1 MKILLPDSIDLDL
14 DVPDGVQAVVYAV
27 GDPVPDEHTD
37 AEALVVWGN
46 PAARLRDAAGRLS
59 RLRWV
64 QTLAAGPDAVLAAG
78 FPPDVVITGGTG
90 LHDLTV
96 AEHALA
102 LTLAAARRLNLLVRA
117 QVGHRWA
124 GELGG
129 LQPVEDSTSFRTLR
143 GASVLIW
150 GFGGIAATLAPY
162 LSALGARVTGVAR
175 SAGERHGFPVI
186 TDDDLPDRLPQTD
199 VLVMIL
205 PATPDTAAALDA
217 RILAL
222 LPAHA
227 WVVNVGRGSTVDE
240 DALLDALR
248 AGRLG
253 GAALDVFGTEPLPA
267 DSGLWDEPNV
277 LISPHA
283 AGGRPIGAAA
293 RIAENLAAFRSGG
306 AFTGVVDR

>member
-1 MKILLPDSIDLDL
+1 
-14 DVPDGVQAVVYAV
+14 
-27 GDPVPDEHTD
+27 
-37 AEALVVWGN
+37 
-46 PAARLRDAAGRLS
+46 
-59 RLRWV
+59 
-64 QTLAAGPDAVLAAG
+64 
-78 FPPDVVITGGTG
+78 VIT
-90 LHDLTV
+90 
-96 AEHALA
+96 
-102 LTLAAARRLNLLVRA
+102 N
-117 QVGHRWA
+117 
-124 GELGG
+124 
-129 LQPVEDSTSFRTLR
+129 
-143 GASVLIW
+143 
-150 GFGGIAATLAPY
+150 
-162 LSALGARVTGVAR
+162 
-175 SAGERHGFPVI
+175 
-186 TDDDLPDRLPQTD
+186 DDLPDRLPQTD

-240 DALLDALR
+240 NALLDAIR
-248 AGRLG
+248 GGRLG

-283 AGGRPIGAAA
+283 AGGRPIGAAD